1 MADLIPQNEDP
12 TPAIAVH
19 TPKPTNPTSK
29 LWIAGILCAVLAVI
43 AYRWSRV
50 DPLNPNGVDF
60 KPHAADVSKDESSD
74 QQALRDLIEKH
85 LQKAEEQTLSLSNQ
99 GYPAIEVLFSKAY
112 DNVPEF
118 SKSILGWKSKW
129 NLVLDKLP
137 GNDQDRH
144 EKYLKDQFQ
153 RLVLSPEQ
161 LDSAVRQSV
170 RERLLQV
177 RDIENQMLIEIRA
190 DIAGLPELEQI
201 QSMGTEAFETRF
213 EQALSQ
219 ASEVVSDDLSSTIE
233 SQLVSLV
240 AGEVMAQVAV
250 RMGVSAGVLS
260 TGAASG
266 WATFG
271 VGLVAGVVVD
281 QIVTRI
287 WDWWSEP
294 EVELSFQISK
304 QLAMVHDLIC
314 KGDSKSSGLDGRFQ
328 QWNSQ
333 RNQIRRLAI
342 LNVFFPDE
350 VQNALPKTQS

>member
-1 MADLIPQNEDP
+1 
-12 TPAIAVH
+12 
-19 TPKPTNPTSK
+19 
-29 LWIAGILCAVLAVI
+29 
-43 AYRWSRV
+43 
-50 DPLNPNGVDF
+50 
-60 KPHAADVSKDESSD
+60 
-74 QQALRDLIEKH
+74 
-85 LQKAEEQTLSLSNQ
+85 
-99 GYPAIEVLFSKAY
+99 
-112 DNVPEF
+112 
-118 SKSILGWKSKW
+118 
-129 NLVLDKLP
+129 
-137 GNDQDRH
+137 
-144 EKYLKDQFQ
+144 
-153 RLVLSPEQ
+153 
-161 LDSAVRQSV
+161 
-170 RERLLQV
+170 
-177 RDIENQMLIEIRA
+177 MLIEIRA

-201 QSMGTEAFETRF
+201 QSMGTDAFETRF